1 MNIFASDI
9 LFYVFG
15 ALAVILSLMVVFM
28 RNPVSSA
35 MMMALSFGATAAVMI
50 GLGAHVLGI
59 LQILV
64 YAGAIM
70 VLFAF
75 IIMLL
80 NVKLETS
87 PFRRPVSVA
96 VGVIIAGLFLG
107 QLIGIIYSLPGAKD
121 CGRCPMAS
129 AEQAWNDLKI
139 GQDGAT
145 EGNAGVACGLRA
157 STSAFTDAEI
167 DRQISNG
174 QQQGNAESVQAPGA
188 TASGKHGVNGLP
200 LDKIAICGQ
209 KQGNYAFSGNSID
222 RLLSLSI
229 QPPRITLPPLSPKC
243 SAHLYPEGTTIRAE
257 IDNGEF
263 PDTALLGRT
272 LFDKYNR
279 TLIIAGLA
287 LLVSSIGVVVL
298 SRRPSG
304 K

>member
-50 GLGAHVLGI
+50 GLGAHFLGI

-80 NVKLETS
+80 NVKRETS

-96 VGVIIAGLFLG
+96 IGVIIAALFLG

-121 CGRCPMAS
+121 SHRCPMVT

-139 GQDGAT
+139 GQDETTSGKT
-145 EGNAGVACGLRA
+145 GINGL
-157 STSAFTDAEI
+157 S
-167 DRQISNG
+167 G
-174 QQQGNAESVQAPGA
+174 QCAQNSGLITGSCK
-188 TASGKHGVNGLP
+188 TASGCTINKAS
-200 LDKIAICGQ
+200 LDQLLHSTCGM
-209 KQGNYAFSGNSID
+209 GPA
-222 RLLSLSI
+222 
-229 QPPRITLPPLSPKC
+229 ITLPPLSPKC
-243 SAHLYPEGTTIRAE
+243 STALYPEGTTIRAE

-287 LLVSSIGVVVL
+287 LLVASIGVVVL
-298 SRRPSG
+298 SRRPFG

>member
-50 GLGAHVLGI
+50 GLGAHFLGI

-139 GQDGAT
+139 GKDAPKESET
-145 EGNAGVACGLRA
+145 GVLACGLVHA
-157 STSAFTDAEI
+157 PDSPLTTADIDCLINHGSTGRLIHHSAA
-167 DRQISNG
+167 
-174 QQQGNAESVQAPGA
+174 
-188 TASGKHGVNGLP
+188 
-200 LDKIAICGQ
+200 
-209 KQGNYAFSGNSID
+209 
-222 RLLSLSI
+222 
-229 QPPRITLPPLSPKC
+229 PRINFPPISPQC
-243 SAHLYPEGTTIRAE
+243 SAERFPEGTTIRAE

-279 TLIIAGLA
+279 TLVIAGLA
-287 LLVSSIGVVVL
+287 LLVASIGVVVL

>member
-1 MNIFASDI
+1 M
-9 LFYVFG
+9 
-15 ALAVILSLMVVFM
+15 
-28 RNPVSSA
+28 
-35 MMMALSFGATAAVMI
+35 
-50 GLGAHVLGI
+50 
-59 LQILV
+59 
-64 YAGAIM
+64 
-70 VLFAF
+70 
-75 IIMLL
+75 
-80 NVKLETS
+80 
-87 PFRRPVSVA
+87 
-96 VGVIIAGLFLG
+96 
-107 QLIGIIYSLPGAKD
+107 
-121 CGRCPMAS
+121 
-129 AEQAWNDLKI
+129 
-139 GQDGAT
+139 
-145 EGNAGVACGLRA
+145 RA

>member
-50 GLGAHVLGI
+50 GLGAHFLGI

-80 NVKLETS
+80 NVKRENS

-96 VGVIIAGLFLG
+96 IGVIIAGLFLG
-107 QLIGIIYSLPGAKD
+107 QLIGIIYSLPGAKETH
-121 CGRCPMAS
+121 RCPMAS

-139 GQDGAT
+139 GQKD
-145 EGNAGVACGLRA
+145 GVAYGKQGINGL
-157 STSAFTDAEI
+157 SPCEI
-167 DRQISNG
+167 DLIRNK
-174 QQQGNAESVQAPGA
+174 ECRR
-188 TASGKHGVNGLP
+188 SGGGPITK
-200 LDKIAICGQ
+200 
-209 KQGNYAFSGNSID
+209 NSID
-222 RLLSLSI
+222 ELLNSSLSSGPSVI
-229 QPPRITLPPLSPKC
+229 LPPLFPQC

-279 TLIIAGLA
+279 SLVIAGLA
-287 LLVSSIGVVVL
+287 LLVASIGVVVL